1 MAEIARETKRY
12 PSDLTD
18 EEWERIRPLLPKA
31 RPTRSLRG
39 RIAMPD
45 VIAALRAVGKAYDG
59 GRPVVEN
66 LDLDI
71 YRGEFLTLLG
81 PSGSGKTT
89 TLLMLAGFELPTT
102 GEVWMEGRSML
113 DVPPYNRN
121 IGIVF
126 QNYALFPHMT
136 VYENVAY
143 PLRRRGQSRREIATA
158 VTEILEKVKMI
169 AFAGRYP
176 GQLSGGQQQRVAL
189 ARALI
194 FKPDMVL
201 MDEPLG
207 ALDKKLREE
216 MQSEIRH
223 LHTQLGTTIL
233 YVTHDQDEA
242 LAMSDRI
249 AVFNH
254 GAICQIGSPREIY
267 DRPASLF
274 VASFVGEI
282 NLLPGVVEWVSGDTA
297 MIAIANGTAIPA
309 RKRGPLG
316 VSDRAWASVRP
327 ENVLFTT
334 CVDNATP
341 PSSSLK
347 GRLEEVVY
355 FGDHARLL
363 LQIDGGT
370 RLSVK
375 APVRFMDGGRIGDT
389 LAVHFADDGCI
400 AFPQ

>member
-1 MAEIARETKRY
+1 
-12 PSDLTD
+12 
-18 EEWERIRPLLPKA
+18 
-31 RPTRSLRG
+31 
-39 RIAMPD
+39 MPD
-45 VIAALRAVGKAYDG
+45 VIAALKAVRKAYDG

-113 DVPPYNRN
+113 DVPPYRRN

-143 PLRRRGQSRREIATA
+143 SLRRRGHSRQKIATA
-158 VTEILEKVKMI
+158 VGDILEKVKMTT
-169 AFAGRYP
+169 FAARYP

-249 AVFNH
+249 AVFNE
-254 GAICQIGSPREIY
+254 GAICQIGPPREIY

-282 NLLPGVVEWVSGDTA
+282 NLLDGVVERVSGDTA
-297 MIAIANGTAIPA
+297 MIAIANGAAILA
-309 RKRGPLG
+309 RKGGPLG
-316 VSDRAWASVRP
+316 AGDSVWASVRP

-334 CVDNATP
+334 DADDAAPP
-341 PSSSLK
+341 PSTLK

-355 FGDHARLL
+355 FGDHARFL
-363 LQIDGGT
+363 LQMDGGS

-375 APVRFMDGGRIGDT
+375 APVGVMGGGRIGDT
-389 LAVHFADDGCI
+389 FAVRFADDSCI

>member
-1 MAEIARETKRY
+1 V
-12 PSDLTD
+12 
-18 EEWERIRPLLPKA
+18 
-31 RPTRSLRG
+31 
-39 RIAMPD
+39 PD
-45 VIAALRAVGKAYDG
+45 VIAALKSARKAYDN

-66 LDLDI
+66 LNLDI

-102 GEVWMEGRSML
+102 GEVWMEGRSMH
-113 DVPPYNRN
+113 DVPPYRRN

-143 PLRRRGQSRREIATA
+143 PLKRRGQSRQEIAAA
-158 VTEILEKVKMI
+158 VSDILDKVKMS
-169 AFAGRYP
+169 AFAVRYP

-207 ALDKKLREE
+207 ALDRKLREE
-216 MQSEIRH
+216 MQGEIRH

-249 AVFNH
+249 AVFNE
-254 GAICQIGSPREIY
+254 GTICQIGPPREIY

-282 NLLPGVVEWVSGDTA
+282 NLLDGVVERVSGETA
-297 MIAIANGTAIPA
+297 TIAIASGATIAA
-309 RKRGPLG
+309 RKGGPLG
-316 VSDRAWASVRP
+316 TGDRAWASVRP
-327 ENVLFTT
+327 ENVVFAAD
-334 CVDNATP
+334 VATDEASP
-341 PSSSLK
+341 GSTLK
-347 GRLEEVVY
+347 GSLEEVVY
-355 FGDHARLL
+355 FGDHARFL
-363 LQIDGGT
+363 LQLDGGS
-370 RLSVK
+370 RLSIK
-375 APVRFMDGGRIGDT
+375 APVGAMGAGGIGDT
-389 LAVHFADDGCI
+389 FAVRFADDGCI